1 MTLEDIE
8 IKTKLDSIAW
18 TVYRINR
25 DTSSYDVNFAMSNS
39 QISVLFFE
47 SDLQTRSFLIGR
59 DDPHLIDRL
68 DECERFL
75 LKMLRTRNNRRVR

>member
-47 SDLQTRSFLIGR
+47 SNIQACSFLIEC

-68 DECERFL
+68 NDCERFL
-75 LKMLRTRNNRRVR
+75 LKKLRTQNNRRVR